1 VRALPVIADCTLS
14 VDGLTVQRSRASA
27 LRPAVERLERRPAS
41 LAVTFGPGIDR
52 RLLDELIATERGCC
66 SFLAIDYDEPGRALR
81 IGIDDLRHTDVLD
94 AFTAFFSAEV
104 AA

>member
-1 VRALPVIADCTLS
+1 VIADCTLS
-14 VDGLTVQRSRASA
+14 VDGLAAQRSRASA
-27 LRPAVERLERRPAS
+27 LRPSVERVERRPAS
-41 LAVTFGPGIDR
+41 LAVTFGAGVDR

-66 SFLAIDYDEPGRALR
+66 SFMAIDYDEPARALR

-94 AFTAFFSAEV
+94 AYTAFFAEEV